1 MEFYSDNKTE
11 AECSLPIPR
20 SKQSKWVR
28 PILLFFP
35 HQGDTTVAANDQHY
49 GKAGNETNPPEN
61 MQICGVAAGDRE
73 SSLLLQCREAAYQLW
88 VRQRAASP

>member
-1 MEFYSDNKTE
+1 MGQTHF
-11 AECSLPIPR
+11 I
-20 SKQSKWVR
+20 
-28 PILLFFP
+28 IFFP

-61 MQICGVAAGDRE
+61 MQICGVVAGDRE